1 MNDKRNWNSKEI
13 LQFAEWLWEN
23 DQKSYAILAI
33 HGVCWGVKI
42 GNLLEMKWSDIIEN
56 GISKTEIII
65 DKEVIKVSQFCQEL
79 NDRLYRFSRE
89 TRGFINDINNKIHI
103 NKTGKIIDTSN
114 LSKNLQR
121 LSEKYAKE
129 CGVELEDLKPLIG
142 SSFQIAWI
150 IDMLEYNHF
159 SKNAFSDLA
168 KHLKKKT
175 VKDLEEYIG
184 LKPKETQI
192 RYDLLDNKGAEI
204 LIEPKHRVNGKTYIK
219 DFTIRFNNK

>member
-1 MNDKRNWNSKEI
+1 MCESRNWTSEEI
-13 LQFAEWLWEN
+13 LKFAEWLWEN
-23 DQKSYAILAI
+23 DQRSYSILAM
-33 HGVCWGVKI
+33 HGVCWGIKI

-56 GISKTEIII
+56 GKPKTEIII
-65 DKEVIKVSQFCQEL
+65 EKETIKVSPFCQEL
-79 NDRLYRFSRE
+79 NYTLFRE
-89 TRGFINDINNKIHI
+89 LRPNINDYIHI
-103 NKTGKIIDTSN
+103 NKTGKLIDTSN

-121 LSEKYAKE
+121 LSEKYSIE
-129 CGVELEDLKPLIG
+129 NEINTDELKPLIG

-184 LKPKETQI
+184 LKPKETLI
-192 RYDLLDNKGAEI
+192 KHDLLDTKGAEI
-204 LIEPKHRVNGKTYIK
+204 ILESMEIKNGKKSKK
-219 DFTIRFNNK
+219 DFTIRFNNKK

>member
-1 MNDKRNWNSKEI
+1 MKDKRNWNSKEI
-13 LQFAEWLWEN
+13 LKFAEWLWDN
-23 DQKSYAILAI
+23 NQTSYSILAI

-65 DKEVIKVSQFCQEL
+65 DKEIIKVSPFCQQL
-79 NDRLYRFSRE
+79 NE
-89 TRGFINDINNKIHI
+89 TLFQEFKADINNKIHI

-121 LSEKYAKE
+121 LSEKYSKE
-129 CGVELEDLKPLIG
+129 CEIELQDLKPLIG

-184 LKPKETQI
+184 LTPKETQI
-192 RYDLLDNKGAEI
+192 KYDLI
-204 LIEPKHRVNGKTYIK
+204 ISYIIFGSK
-219 DFTIRFNNK
+219 ADAVARQV